1 MPAATRP
8 SLALFTSEPLRAAG
22 DLLGHLRRRR
32 GSDRPQ
38 RGDGHAVVLFPGLAT
53 DGMSLW
59 PLRRYL
65 AGLGYH
71 ALDWGQGFNTRPR
84 GEVDSWLAA
93 LADSVLST
101 AQAQPAHA
109 GRVSLIGWSLGGLY
123 AREIAK
129 LAPDRVRRVITIG
142 TPFNGTTQQTN
153 VAGCFACST
162 ATRRSI
168 QRSCASGWLRRRR
181 CPRRPFTAA
190 ATAWWPGRPAGMDAT
205 RASASMTYD
214 DAPALV
220 VLQVALAVM
229 NIRGARKVRR
239 EQQAAE
245 KDVPG
250 MPVAA
255 GSTAQPKEQSR

>member
-59 PLRRYL
+59 PLCRYL

-93 LADSVLST
+93 LADSVLSK

-109 GRVSLIGWSLGGLY
+109 GPVSLIGWSLGGLY

-153 VAGCFACST
+153 VGWLFRMLNRHAPLDAAQLRERLASPPPVPTTAIYSRRDGVVAWQACRHGRNPGIRINDV
-162 ATRRSI
+162 RRCA
-168 QRSCASGWLRRRR
+168 RSGGASGGAGGDEH
-181 CPRRPFTAA
+181 PRRTQGP
-190 ATAWWPGRPAGMDAT
+190 P
-205 RASASMTYD
+205 
-214 DAPALV
+214 
-220 VLQVALAVM
+220 
-229 NIRGARKVRR
+229 
-239 EQQAAE
+239 
-245 KDVPG
+245 
-250 MPVAA
+250 
-255 GSTAQPKEQSR
+255 